1 MRPEIHDAADA
12 AAAADDDDDDDC
24 DAAAAA
30 AAAAETQVEVC
41 LLSGARCVVRWTPVC
56 FTAQILLWRT

>member
-12 AAAADDDDDDDC
+12 AAAAADDDDDGD
-24 DAAAAA
+24 AAAA